1 METKFFDWK
10 HDYGIGNKKT
20 YIGNNEFRL
29 ETKFEGENSEPRL
42 KTQIVDWKQ
51 IRLKTY

>member
-1 METKFFDWK
+1 MVTHIKVDWK
-10 HDYGIGNKKT
+10 QNSLIENMIMG
-20 YIGNNEFRL
+20 L
-29 ETKFEGENSEPRL
+29 ETKFEGENSESIM